1 MIMWGGSGGIS
12 AVITPL
18 QSKPASEQCN
28 VFMIYILVFKMQD
41 NIIYYLKTVS
51 KDTNG
56 KTIFFFAK

>member
-18 QSKPASEQCN
+18 QSKPASEQRN